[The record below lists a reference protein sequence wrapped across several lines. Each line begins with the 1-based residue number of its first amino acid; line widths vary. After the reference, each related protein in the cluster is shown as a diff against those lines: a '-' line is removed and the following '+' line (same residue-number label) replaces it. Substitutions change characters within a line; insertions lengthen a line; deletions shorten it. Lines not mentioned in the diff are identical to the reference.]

1 MGPVSMPSVTL
12 SGYRPDIDGL
22 RAIAVAAVIAYHLV
36 GARLPGGYLGV
47 DIFFVLSGYLITS
60 IIWREI
66 CDGSF
71 SIVRFYDRR
80 VRRIMPALLALLIL
94 STIVAIGVLLPADL
108 IGYAKSLL
116 STLVFIANFYFWRD
130 TNYFSPNAEEKP
142 LLHLWSLGV
151 EEQFYILFPFL
162 LLLIARFFRNGILPI
177 CILIVALSLGA
188 NVILDTFGGQ
198 SPAFFLLPTRAWELG
213 VGAVVAVL
221 PVKIQSST
229 LSDLCAALGALL
241 VALGIFATNA
251 LPSALPIAIAPVL
264 GVALIVHAGAHRPTA
279 VNRAL
284 GFRPLVFVGLISY
297 SLYLWHWPVIVFWQ
311 YYLVRQFDSIQMA
324 QALVVMSACAIA
336 SWHFIEKP
344 FRSKTTPIRT
354 VRYVTGATVI
364 LLALSA
370 SVMLRFQ
377 GFPERLNARAGMI
390 NSAVGTNYRCPI
402 TDYLAFG
409 ASRACAINL
418 PSRKASDA
426 VAVVLGNSHAQMYSP
441 VWATI
446 FKRRAIPAILV
457 PLNACLPTVDANINR
472 ACNAAALSNLTE
484 VLKLPYLRT
493 VVIGLDWSHETT
505 GLVDADG
512 HAVSNVDKRGL
523 VAALDGLVERLQVA
537 GKHVI
542 LIGPIATPGWEV
554 ASVLSRQLA
563 FGRPET
569 RPAYL
574 PTSEF
579 LGEFKTAIEHFSMRG
594 GATFVRPDLV
604 QCPAD
609 RCYYLIDGRA
619 LFSDSSHI
627 AQNELYRFDDEFEAA
642 LKESESSQ

>member
-1 MGPVSMPSVTL
+1 MGLLSMPSVTM
-12 SGYRPDIDGL
+12 SDYRPDIDGL

-66 CDGSF
+66 RDGSF

-80 VRRIMPALLALLIL
+80 IRRIMPALLALLIL
-94 STIVAIGVLLPADL
+94 STIVGVAVLLPADL
-108 IGYAKSLL
+108 IGYARSLL
-116 STLVFIANFYFWRD
+116 STLVFVANFYFWRD

-151 EEQFYILFPFL
+151 EEQFYILFPL
-162 LLLIARFFRNGILPI
+162 LLLIVARFYRKGILPI
-177 CILIVALSLGA
+177 CILIAALSLGL
-188 NVILDTFGGQ
+188 NVILDALGGQ

-221 PVKIQSST
+221 PARIQSST

-241 VALGIFATNA
+241 VAWGIFATNTI
-251 LPSALPIAIAPVL
+251 LSSLPIAIAPVL
-264 GVALIVHAGAHRPTA
+264 GVALIVHAGTNQTTV

-297 SLYLWHWPVIVFWQ
+297 SLYLWHWPVIVYGQ
-311 YYLVRQFDSIQMA
+311 YFLVRDFNAIQMA
-324 QALVVMSACAIA
+324 AALAVMSACAIA

-344 FRSKTTPIRT
+344 FRGKSTPIRT
-354 VRYVTGATVI
+354 VRYVAGVTVI

-370 SVMLRFQ
+370 FAVLRLQ
-377 GFPERLNARAGMI
+377 GFPERLNARAGVI

-409 ASRACAINL
+409 ASRACAMNL
-418 PSRKASDA
+418 PSRNASDA
-426 VAVVLGNSHAQMYSP
+426 VAVLLGNSHAQMYSP
-441 VWATI
+441 VWAAI

-472 ACNAAALSNLTE
+472 ACNAAALDNLTE
-484 VLKLPYLRT
+484 VLKLPHVRT
-493 VVIGLDWSHETT
+493 VMIGLDWSHETT
-505 GLVDADG
+505 GLVDAEG
-512 HAVSNVDKRGL
+512 RAVSNIDNHGL
-523 VAALDGLVERLQVA
+523 IAALDGLVGRLQTA
-537 GKHVI
+537 GKQVI
-542 LIGPIATPGWEV
+542 LIGPIASPGWEV

-563 FGRPET
+563 FGRPVT
-569 RPAYL
+569 RPAYS
-574 PTSEF
+574 PTAEF
-579 LGEFKTAIEHFSMRG
+579 SREFKNAIDHFSMRSG
-594 GATFVRPDLV
+594 VTFVRPDLV

-627 AQNELYRFDDEFEAA
+627 AQNELYRFADEFETA
-642 LKESESSQ
+642 LDESEKSQ